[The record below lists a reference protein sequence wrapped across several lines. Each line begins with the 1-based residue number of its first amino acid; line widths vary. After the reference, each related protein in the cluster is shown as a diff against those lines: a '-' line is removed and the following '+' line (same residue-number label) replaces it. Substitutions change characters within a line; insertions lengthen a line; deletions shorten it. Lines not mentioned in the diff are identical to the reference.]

1 MRWRFWERGFIRR
14 SEVEIT
20 PEEIFMD
27 AVNAPGFRQEMHE
40 GRLERPISGR
50 TFAVFGA
57 AVTAGFLIIA
67 GRMFELQIVRGDDF
81 ALRANENK
89 TYPVAIEAPRGIF
102 YDRNFERMV
111 ENAPSFT
118 VILGAGGLPDD
129 GTFRDVFTRLAAL
142 LGKTVEEVADA
153 NGVPPDA
160 FAGDARFSRAS
171 WPGEIFVAA
180 GNIRGEVLE
189 LQTRQEDFPGVRVTE
204 AGHRHYLFA
213 DAASHILGYVGRP
226 TKTELGEHAD
236 LGPNDIVGKTGIEAE
251 YEEYLRGAYGEKLIE
266 VDASGEA
273 RRERFIVKP
282 EPGKDIV
289 LEIDAGLQAF
299 AAETLA
305 RHIRS
310 AGKRAGALV
319 AVDPRDGAVRA
330 LVSYPSFDSNLFG
343 RSAKRADVEALFA
356 DPVHPFYNRAIGGG
370 YPSGSTIKPILAVAA
385 LEEKIIDPKHAIF
398 DPGYISVPNPF
409 DPSKPTIFKDWKELG
424 WVDMRRALAMSANVY
439 FYTIGGGYGDI
450 KGLGIERIK
459 RYLERFGW
467 GSVLGIDLPG
477 EIPGL
482 IPDPEKKKT
491 LRPKDPLWRIGDTYI
506 TAIGQGDLQATPLQL
521 AVSTAAIANGGT
533 LWKPRVARAIIDE
546 KRRPLHEF
554 KPEVIRDHLADP
566 NSLRIVREGM
576 RQAVTDGS
584 ARALS
589 DLFFTSAAK
598 TGTAQTGAIG
608 KNHGWFIGF
617 APYEEPELALSV
629 LVEEGTGGSTD
640 AVPVAKEVLYYYFTH
655 TRHPQLTPF
664 ENSSSSE
671 SVVPRN

>member
-1 MRWRFWERGFIRR
+1 MRWRFWERGVIRR

-27 AVNAPGFRQEMHE
+27 AANAPGFRQEMHE
-40 GRLERPISGR
+40 GRLERPVSRR
-50 TFAVFGA
+50 TFTFFGVAV
-57 AVTAGFLIIA
+57 AVGFLIIA
-67 GRMFELQIVRGDDF
+67 GRMFELQVVRGDDF

-89 TYPVAIEAPRGIF
+89 TYPIAIEAPRGIF

-118 VILGAGGLPDD
+118 VVLDAGDLADD
-129 GTFRDVFTRLAAL
+129 GTFRDVFTRLLAL

-153 NGVPPDA
+153 NNVPLDA
-160 FAGDARFSRAS
+160 LAGEARFSRAS
-171 WPGEIFVAA
+171 WPGEFFIAA
-180 GNIRGEVLE
+180 GDIRSEVLE
-189 LQTRQEDFPGVRVTE
+189 LQARQEDFPGVRITE
-204 AGHRHYLFA
+204 AGRRHYLLA
-213 DAASHILGYVGRP
+213 NAASHILGYVGRP
-226 TKTELGEHAD
+226 TKTELAEHPNSS
-236 LGPNDIVGKTGIEAE
+236 PNDVVGKTGLEVE
-251 YEEYLRGAYGEKLIE
+251 YEGYLRGARGEKLIE

-282 EPGKDIV
+282 DPGKDVV
-289 LEIDAGLQAF
+289 LEIDAGLQQF
-299 AAETLA
+299 AAEALG
-305 RHIRS
+305 RHVRA

-330 LVSYPSFDSNLFG
+330 LVSYPSFDPNVFG
-343 RSAKRADVEALFA
+343 RSAKRRDVEALFTNPA
-356 DPVHPFYNRAIGGG
+356 QPLYNRAISGG
-370 YPSGSTIKPILAVAA
+370 YPSGSTIKPILAAAA

-439 FYTIGGGYGDI
+439 FYTVGGGYGDI
-450 KGLGIERIK
+450 KGLGIERMK

-467 GSVLGIDLPG
+467 GNTLGVDLPG
-477 EIPGL
+477 EVPGL

-491 LRPKDPLWRIGDTYI
+491 LRPKDPIWRIGDTYI

-533 LWKPRVARAIIDE
+533 LWKPRVARAVVDE
-546 KRRPLHEF
+546 ERRPIREF
-554 KPEVIRDHLADP
+554 PPEMIRDRLAEPD
-566 NSLRIVREGM
+566 SLRVVREGM
-576 RQAVTDGS
+576 RQAVTEGS
-584 ARALS
+584 ASALN
-589 DLFFTSAAK
+589 DLFFTSAGK

-617 APYEEPELALSV
+617 APYETPELAISV
-629 LVEEGTGGSTD
+629 LVEEGSGGATD

-655 TRHPQLTPF
+655 RDGNSPLTG
-664 ENSSSSE
+664 NGATST
-671 SVVPRN
+671 VNDQ